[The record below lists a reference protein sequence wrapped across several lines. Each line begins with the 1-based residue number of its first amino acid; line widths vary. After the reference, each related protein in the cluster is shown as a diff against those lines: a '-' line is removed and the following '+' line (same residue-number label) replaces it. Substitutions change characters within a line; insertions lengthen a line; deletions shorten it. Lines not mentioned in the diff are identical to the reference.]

1 MISQIF
7 YLVSQNKL
15 PFRLQ
20 HYNPKVFYWNEI
32 WLLCRPFENDE
43 LRAGHGQQQ
52 HLGRLRHSYDAQL
65 VLRSANIKEKTSLTS
80 LYQQQLPELLMQG
93 RMDKCFHVVYTK
105 SWPSHLNIAAEIK
118 THQMR
123 VHFSNFLLSS
133 FAKLQLQFFVFS
145 WQEWYSV
152 WSCGAAV
159 RLLRHLCSEM
169 LFMVVICDYLIYCRF
184 SVTMSTMSSPFPLT
198 SDMKRAFFL

>member
-1 MISQIF
+1 MRNTDSGKDININTNTPSPPRTRAVLLMLFLLFEMYKIISQIF

-105 SWPSHLNIAAEIK
+105 SWPYHPNVAAEIEK
-118 THQMR
+118 LSTRQ
-123 VHFSNFLLSS
+123 HFPIICCLILVSS
-133 FAKLQLQFFVFS
+133 YQ
-145 WQEWYSV
+145 
-152 WSCGAAV
+152 
-159 RLLRHLCSEM
+159 
-169 LFMVVICDYLIYCRF
+169 
-184 SVTMSTMSSPFPLT
+184 
-198 SDMKRAFFL
+198 